1 MISMRLDREPHTTS
15 ERIEI
20 FGQRV
25 YAPVGMMC
33 VAVLSLLVTYI
44 AMRVIASLL
53 FTHVDVPS
61 WAHALTT
68 DLWSAG
74 VWGVLAL
81 PFLYVVLISVYG
93 YTQRKEIDLTERRVV
108 RITTLA
114 GLVYGMVYRVALQIM
129 TAVASDTCTAC
140 TSSQG
145 AQTHLLVTA
154 SAQRETHTRPPRLS
168 VGRSGS
174 AKEAEHVRPSFRSIT
189 SSITTAA
196 SGGARA

>member
-1 MISMRLDREPHTTS
+1 MAAVQDNSPNISNHM
-15 ERIEI
+15 IEI
-20 FGQRV
+20 FARRV
-25 YAPVGMMC
+25 YAPVVLGGVGVLSMLITSLVMR
-33 VAVLSLLVTYI
+33 VMLSLLCSH
-44 AMRVIASLL
+44 AG
-53 FTHVDVPS
+53 VPS